1 MHERTKVLANEIL
14 KLPEED
20 KDYLL
25 SCLIHHHVE
34 IDEEISP
41 ELMATIERREFEVEE
56 CKVVCTPAEDTIT
69 YMRQKIENDDRRA
82 S

>member
-1 MHERTKVLANEIL
+1 M
-14 KLPEED
+14 
-20 KDYLL
+20 
-25 SCLIHHHVE
+25 IHHHVE

-41 ELMATIERREFEVEE
+41 ELMATIKRREFEVEE
-56 CKVVCTPAEDTIT
+56 GKVVCTPAEYTLA

>member
-1 MHERTKVLANEIL
+1 MHEKTKVLADEML

-20 KDYLL
+20 QDYLL
-25 SCLIHHHVE
+25 SCLMHRHDG

-41 ELMATIERREFEVEE
+41 ELLTTIKHRELEVEE
-56 CKVVCTPAEDTIT
+56 GKVICTPAEDTIT
-69 YMRQKIENDDRRA
+69 YMKQKIENDSRRA

>member
-1 MHERTKVLANEIL
+1 MHEKTKVLANEIL

-20 KDYLL
+20 QDYLL
-25 SCLIHHHVE
+25 SCLIHHHEE
-34 IDEEISP
+34 IDDKINP
-41 ELMATIERREFEVEE
+41 ELMATIERRELEVEE
-56 CKVVCTPAEDTIT
+56 GKVVCTPAEDTIT